1 MGQLPKEKPKL
12 LIIEDDYENQ
22 KFLTLFLGRYFEVD
36 SCDSSDTFY
45 ELSSKKKYDIFL
57 MDISIKGYKNGL
69 ELTREI
75 KLNPSTAFIPVV
87 CYTAHAFQQDRLNA
101 LDAGCDEY
109 ISKPSNIYSL
119 LKTLL
124 AQVEKKSRMLAN
136 ANLSPGFAAA

>member
-12 LIIEDDYENQ
+12 LIVEDDYENQ
-22 KFLTLFLGRYFEVD
+22 KFLALFLGRYFEVD
-36 SCDSSDTFY
+36 SCDSADSFY
-45 ELSSKKKYDIFL
+45 DLSGKKKYDLFL
-57 MDISIKGYKNGL
+57 MDISIKGNKNGL

-75 KLNPSTAFIPVV
+75 KLNPSTALIPVV
-87 CYTAHAFQQDRLNA
+87 CYTAHAFQHDRLNA

-124 AQVEKKSRMLAN
+124 SQLEKKSRMIAN
-136 ANLSPGFAAA
+136 ASLSPGFAAA